1 MKKFTLWTSILCA
14 ITCALVFM
22 AWAAA
27 PGRLLAEEAE
37 SAYSRLPDFSGS
49 FLAFFL
55 WKNDRDFDRREP
67 LFNEY
72 GQSAGYAEVT
82 FRPRIDWQA
91 HPTVRFHYYAEIG
104 DSVWS
109 RTDVDARSEIARNK
123 PVVRHK
129 EFWADIELPCDRY
142 ALRVGFQEILDPT
155 ALVLKKNVGALTG
168 RYRRND
174 HAWRIVALQIPDT
187 TFEGFTFEENNF
199 ENDDFVL
206 AIDGDLPLG
215 ERTAARP
222 GLLFQWDRSDVDRD
236 ILLANG
242 CLNLSGAFGDG
253 HFWALDL
260 VLQGGRGNSRSIG
273 NRDMEILAGAVQA
286 HAGLGLERVSVEA
299 NVVAFSPDDNDPYN
313 GRDTAFRYSGFCG
326 SRTFILS
333 ENALFDQF
341 DNLDERAA
349 ASGAGLVLA
358 DLYAGACLTES
369 LELFAV
375 LGYGTVLEDRY
386 ANGGHTIGLEADLGL
401 VWQPYDHTRLTT
413 LGGTVVPG
421 RAGGAFVNELGS
433 LEGDDPMVYFQAALE
448 VSF

>member
-1 MKKFTLWTSILCA
+1 MRIITPWTPTLLA
-14 ITCALVFM
+14 AACALLLL

-27 PGRLLAEEAE
+27 PGRLLAEEE
-37 SAYSRLPDFSGS
+37 SPAYSKLPDFSGS

-72 GQSAGYAEVT
+72 GQSAGYAEAT

-91 HPTVRFHYYAEIG
+91 HRTVRFHYYAEIG
-104 DSVWS
+104 DSLWS

-129 EFWADIELPCDRY
+129 EFWAEIELPRDRY
-142 ALRVGFQEILDPT
+142 SVRIGFQEIRDPT
-155 ALVLKKNVGALTG
+155 ALVLKKNVGALMG
-168 RYRRND
+168 RYRHDD

-187 TFEGFTFEENNF
+187 TFEGFTFAENNF

-206 AIDGDLPLG
+206 AIDASLPLE
-215 ERTAARP
+215 ERAIARP

-242 CLNLSGAFGDG
+242 CLNLSGEFGDG

-260 VLQGGRGNSRSIG
+260 VLQGGRGNSRSIDS
-273 NRDMEILAGAVQA
+273 RDMEILAGACQA
-286 HAGLGLERVSVEA
+286 RAGLGLKRVSIEA
-299 NVVAFSPDDNDPYN
+299 NVVAFTPDDADPYN
-313 GRDTAFRYSGFCG
+313 GRDTAFRYSGFCR
-326 SRTFILS
+326 SRTFFLS

-349 ASGAGLVLA
+349 ASGAGLLLA
-358 DLYAGACLTES
+358 DLYAAANLTDS
-369 LELFAV
+369 LKLFAV
-375 LGYGTVLEDRY
+375 VGYGSVLEDRY
-386 ANGGHTIGLEADLGL
+386 ANGGHTIGLETDLGI
-401 VWQPYDHTRLTT
+401 VWQPYSHTKLTA
-413 LGGTVVPG
+413 LGGAVVPG
-421 RAGGAFVNELGS
+421 RAGGAFQNELGS
-433 LEGDDPMVYFQAALE
+433 LAGDDAMVYFQAALE